1 MESKIRLEID
11 PFISL
16 NPFLKINPFQKE
28 HFKEAD
34 IYNRFQQ
41 LIKNKDKQFL
51 KYVQVILNQRLK
63 ELT

>member
-16 NPFLKINPFQKE
+16 NPFQKE